1 MHLYHSLNGISQN
14 VPLEILSEDTE
25 SLTRCNAKLSIVPGL
40 HLNVPLWAG
49 EYRQHAESQ
58 PSCYSRTFLT
68 CSGEGKH
75 TCRIGSILEDKL
87 AHGLWSFSLSLKK
100 EKHSGC
106 STLQIVPYRFLES
119 LSIHPFNL
127 L

>member
-14 VPLEILSEDTE
+14 VPLEIPSEDTE

-75 TCRIGSILEDKL
+75 TCRIRAYWKTIWPMGY
-87 AHGLWSFSLSLKK
+87 GPSLSLKK